1 MAISP
6 LNSRTSYPPSAL
18 ALSKEAQSISSL
30 ASKGITFTTIY
41 NGREV
46 SQSLI
51 NGTRP
56 PAGSIPLGLGGSM
69 STSDFDEIMLQ
80 IGASQSQADAIK
92 NGFDSNKDGSIT
104 NDEILQGLAS
114 LGSATNSA
122 NAQLLMGLMDAR
134 GNRDGVVQQE
144 EFASVETSLASGLKK

>member
-1 MAISP
+1 
-6 LNSRTSYPPSAL
+6 
-18 ALSKEAQSISSL
+18 
-30 ASKGITFTTIY
+30 
-41 NGREV
+41 
-46 SQSLI
+46 
-51 NGTRP
+51 
-56 PAGSIPLGLGGSM
+56 M